1 MAVTP
6 GLSGRTKVS
15 EDLAL
20 LLLEPLARGETAVGK
35 PIGSEVELAET
46 FGVSRPVAR
55 EAVQILALA
64 GVLQVQ
70 HGKRTTVR
78 PEREWNV
85 LSPSVQVAFER
96 AGRGQELRRQLYEV
110 RLVLES
116 ACAGLAA
123 LRATTED
130 RDELADIVARTQA
143 LAQRHEGLEPFLEL
157 DRSFHG
163 AIASLTGNLALSQL
177 SRDVQGYLASSW
189 EASLLTGQDMTE
201 SARQHAE
208 VGAAIVAGDEVAA
221 RAAMHDHI
229 RWAATIERA
238 DTPSAP

>member
-1 MAVTP
+1 MAASP

-20 LLLEPLARGETAVGK
+20 LLLAPLARGETAAGE

-64 GVLQVQ
+64 GVLHVQ

-96 AGRGQELRRQLYEV
+96 AGRGAELRRQLYEV

-123 LRATTED
+123 QRASADDKAQLQEIVTRTEG
-130 RDELADIVARTQA
+130 LAH
-143 LAQRHEGLEPFLEL
+143 RHEGLEKFLEL

-189 EASLLTGQDMTE
+189 ESSLLTAQDMAE
-201 SARQHAE
+201 SARQHAD
-208 VGAAIVAGDEVAA
+208 VGTAIVAGDEDAA
-221 RAAMHDHI
+221 RAAMHAHI
-229 RWAATIERA
+229 LWAATIELA
-238 DTPSAP
+238 ESPDAP

>member
-1 MAVTP
+1 MGLSSS

-20 LLLEPLARGETAVGK
+20 LLLEPLARGETAPGE
-35 PIGSEVELAET
+35 PIGSEVELAES

-64 GVLQVQ
+64 SVLHVQ

-85 LSPSVQVAFER
+85 LSPTVQAAFER
-96 AGRGQELRRQLYEV
+96 AGRAAELRRQLYEV

-123 LRATTED
+123 QRATAAERAELEALVRRT
-130 RDELADIVARTQA
+130 DELATKNV
-143 LAQRHEGLEPFLEL
+143 GLEPFLDL
-157 DRSFHG
+157 DREFHG
-163 AIASLTGNLALSQL
+163 IIASVTGNLALSQL
-177 SRDVQGYLASSW
+177 TRDVQGYLASSW
-189 EASLLTGQDMTE
+189 ESSLLTEADMAE
-201 SARQHAE
+201 SARQHSA
-208 VGAAIVAGDEVAA
+208 VGAAILAGDEAAA
-221 RAAMHDHI
+221 REAMHAHI
-229 RWAATIERA
+229 RWAATIEHA
-238 DTPSAP
+238 DGDA